1 MLVLW
6 LEDSATSSSFWSQF
20 VRHRN
25 PSSLVWV
32 PCVWPSLEITHS
44 WGKQSAARSESA
56 LMAQRLERQRNSYF
70 AWIPS
75 FWMTMEFFAAVVQL
89 LSRVW
94 LFTTPW
100 TAEHRASLSL
110 SLSQSLPKFMSIESV
125 MPSNHLILGHPL
137 LLLLSILPSIRV
149 FSNKLALHIRWPKY
163 WSFSFSI
170 SPSNDYSG
178 LFPLGLTGLTS
189 FQSKE
194 LSKVFSGT
202 TIQKHQ
208 FFSAQLSLRFN
219 SNIHTWLLGKP

>member
-89 LSRVW
+89 LSRVR

-125 MPSNHLILGHPL
+125 MPSNHLILCHSFL
-137 LLLLSILPSIRV
+137 LLPSVFPSIRV

-163 WSFSFSI
+163 WSFNFSV
-170 SPSNDYSG
+170 SPSKNIQG
-178 LFPLGLTGLTS
+178 WFPLGLTSLISLQSEGLS
-189 FQSKE
+189 SLLQHHNLKASILRHQS
-194 LSKVFSGT
+194 
-202 TIQKHQ
+202 
-208 FFSAQLSLRFN
+208 SLW
-219 SNIHTWLLGKP
+219 SYSHIHTRLLEKP